1 MSHFDRSK
9 RFDHDLRVARLE
21 AAEHVD
27 VVREPQLGVQ
37 TAHDVELARRIVA
50 RGIRLDEHFLQAA
63 RVRAVFF
70 GHPGE
75 RTEHAG
81 IAKNADV
88 GRIDVLI
95 CGKIDSMAVTPSV
108 GEVGE
113 VAEGEKV
120 VRCEKREAILARES
134 LAPFHFSGNGDQRRV
149 SHATFRTASVTL

>member
-1 MSHFDRSK
+1 MSHLNRSK
-9 RFDHDLRVARLE
+9 SFDHHLRVALLE
-21 AAEHVD
+21 ATESVE

-37 TAHDVELARRIVA
+37 TANDVELARRIVA

-108 GEVGE
+108 GELGDVS
-113 VAEGEKV
+113 EGEK
-120 VRCEKREAILARES
+120 
-134 LAPFHFSGNGDQRRV
+134 
-149 SHATFRTASVTL
+149 